1 MTLVAIRQ
9 PTSMSP
15 TPAQTR
21 IIEYPFAALLQGGR
35 LDSFQENGREIQLA
49 VQGLEVV
56 ASEVFKRD
64 GKLFERVTGR
74 HIPLKISFSNV
85 KELNRVDF
93 FTRLEEYPT
102 EDPSRIIAQVHSWI
116 MPGMTE
122 IFHIFN
128 MRGPVLANMN
138 FFASEATHEKGSP
151 SEPFTFERDWSP
163 APPMPEGL
171 VPLPIDLH
179 DNFGGDPVAIKISDT
194 VQEQKLFVGG
204 LENQPDHR
212 PPQVDAVLNLG
223 EKPSLWVRGTTELH
237 PNDRTVQ
244 KGEGT
249 QGMSVAEIRAEA
261 GWVIE
266 RLKKNE
272 SVLVHCVAGMNRSA
286 TISCAVVMML
296 EGLTAEEALK
306 RVRQHHPWAKPD
318 SYHWLALRWLE
329 KDKK

>member
-1 MTLVAIRQ
+1 
-9 PTSMSP
+9 MSP

-21 IIEYPFAALLQGGR
+21 IIEHPFASLIQGGR
-35 LDSFQENGREIQLA
+35 MDAFHPNGRELHLE
-49 VQGLEVV
+49 VQGLEVIE
-56 ASEVFKRD
+56 SEVLERE

-74 HIPLKISFSNV
+74 HLPLKLSFSDV
-85 KELNRVDF
+85 TQLNRADF
-93 FTRLEEYPT
+93 FNTLEQVPV
-102 EDPSRIIAQVHSWI
+102 EDPSRIIAQMHSWK
-116 MPGMTE
+116 MPGMDD

-128 MRGPVLANMN
+128 LRAPVSANMN
-138 FFASEATHEKGSP
+138 FFASGATHEQANGGSD
-151 SEPFTFERDWSP
+151 PFTFERDWSP

-171 VPLPIDLH
+171 VPQPLELH
-179 DNFGGDPVAIKISDT
+179 DNFGGDPVTVKVSGT

-223 EKPSLWVRGTTELH
+223 EKPSLWVKGTELN

-244 KGEGT
+244 KGEGS

-261 GWVIE
+261 DWVINH
-266 RLKKNE
+266 LQKNE

-286 TISCAVVMML
+286 TISCAVVMLL

-306 RVRQHHPWAKPD
+306 RVREQHPWAKPD

-329 KDKK
+329 KNKK

>member
-1 MTLVAIRQ
+1 
-9 PTSMSP
+9 MSP

-21 IIEYPFAALLQGGR
+21 IIEHPFASLLQGGR
-35 LDSFQENGREIQLA
+35 LDAFHPNGRELHLE
-49 VQGLEVV
+49 VQGLEVIE
-56 ASEVFKRD
+56 SEVLERE

-74 HIPLKISFSNV
+74 HISLKLSFSDV
-85 KELNRVDF
+85 TQLNRADF
-93 FTRLEEYPT
+93 FNTLEQVPV
-102 EDPSRIIAQVHSWI
+102 EDPSRIIAQMHSWK
-116 MPGMTE
+116 MPGMDD

-128 MRGPVLANMN
+128 LRAPVSANMN
-138 FFASEATHEKGSP
+138 FFASGATHEQANVVGD
-151 SEPFTFERDWSP
+151 PFTFERDWSP
-163 APPMPEGL
+163 APPMPEGV
-171 VPLPIDLH
+171 VPQPLELH
-179 DNFGGDPVAIKISDT
+179 DNFGGDPVTVNVSGT

-223 EKPSLWVRGTTELH
+223 EKPSLWVKGTELH

-244 KGEGT
+244 KGEGS

-261 GWVIE
+261 EWVINH
-266 RLKKNE
+266 LQKNE

-286 TISCAVVMML
+286 TISCAVVMLL

-306 RVRQHHPWAKPD
+306 RVREQHPWAKPD

-329 KDKK
+329 KNTK